1 VDLEDFLD
9 LPLVARLAVS
19 GARGRPTVR
28 PVWFL
33 YEEGSF
39 WWLTASSYSEL
50 GRLLTVDA
58 RASLVID
65 TCDLSTGAVLAV
77 TVTGTAVVRPF
88 DAERATRKLR
98 KYLGPDGT
106 TWPTQFTGVFIDPT
120 SRLVELHPDH
130 PVRLRDLSFTPGTAA
145 WMLEGTRP
153 KVLGLGVRRSGGP
166 SHVGHGLPVTVVCGA
181 GPIVVRRATS
191 ADLEAIVAL
200 LGDDPLGSMREAGA
214 HSDLDPY
221 RDAMSTIE
229 ADPAQLLL
237 AVARQD
243 RVVGT
248 MQLSILPGLA
258 RRGGLR
264 AQIEAVRVGSE
275 VRGLGVGTAMFE
287 WAIEHSRTCG
297 CGIVQLTTDRSRTGA
312 HRFYERLGFVD
323 SHRGFKL
330 TL

>member
-1 VDLEDFLD
+1 VDLEEFLD

-50 GRLLTVDA
+50 GMLLTVDA

-106 TWPTQFTGVFIDPT
+106 TWPTQFTGVFMDPT

-214 HSDLDPY
+214 DSDLDPY

-229 ADPAQLLL
+229 ADPAQSAPCSCRSFPAWPDAGVCERRSRLSEW
-237 AVARQD
+237 AARFGALGWE
-243 RVVGT
+243 RPCSSGPSST
-248 MQLSILPGLA
+248 PEHAGAASCSSRLTGHAPAPTGSMSGWGSST
-258 RRGGLR
+258 RT
-264 AQIEAVRVGSE
+264 VGSN
-275 VRGLGVGTAMFE
+275 
-287 WAIEHSRTCG
+287 
-297 CGIVQLTTDRSRTGA
+297 
-312 HRFYERLGFVD
+312 
-323 SHRGFKL
+323 
-330 TL
+330 